1 MSDREIYKAI
11 RRMVRANVS
20 ARNARGAEPFSNE
33 AIKAYRKQY
42 SNPFKS
48 LTDRRA
54 HDRADLARRFTDY
67 TVTERLEHWTWHKA
81 GCVSLYDWMIGY
93 DC

>member
-1 MSDREIYKAI
+1 MSDRDIYKAI
-11 RRMVRANVS
+11 TRMVRAN
-20 ARNARGAEPFSNE
+20 RNAKGVEPFSFE
-33 AIKAYRKQY
+33 AIKACRVQY

-54 HDRADLARRFTDY
+54 HDRADLARRFADY
-67 TVTERLEHWTWHKA
+67 TVAERLEHWTSHKA
-81 GCVSLYDWMIGY
+81 GYVSLYDWMIGY